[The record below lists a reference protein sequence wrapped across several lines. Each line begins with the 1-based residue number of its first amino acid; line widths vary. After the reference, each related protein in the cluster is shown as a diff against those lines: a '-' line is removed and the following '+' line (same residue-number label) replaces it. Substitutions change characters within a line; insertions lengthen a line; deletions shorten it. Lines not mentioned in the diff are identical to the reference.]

1 MGDAV
6 IGGQGEGGKKKF
18 DCFIKKT
25 KYRDVLKK
33 SSKEISF
40 KLTDL
45 LLWKIMIF
53 IFADVISLSWY
64 NSNIQNPEGKD
75 FVCVLECHNIN

>member
-1 MGDAV
+1 VVCLCLKTDRICNIAGV
-6 IGGQGEGGKKKF
+6 WGRCYCWGREEVCVGNKKF

-45 LLWKIMIF
+45 LL
-53 IFADVISLSWY
+53 
-64 NSNIQNPEGKD
+64 
-75 FVCVLECHNIN
+75 

>member
-1 MGDAV
+1 MGN
-6 IGGQGEGGKKKF
+6 KKF

-45 LLWKIMIF
+45 LL
-53 IFADVISLSWY
+53 
-64 NSNIQNPEGKD
+64 
-75 FVCVLECHNIN
+75 

>member
-45 LLWKIMIF
+45 LL
-53 IFADVISLSWY
+53 
-64 NSNIQNPEGKD
+64 
-75 FVCVLECHNIN
+75 